1 MVGGA
6 PGHGMEIN
14 GQSMAGCLD
23 LNYWAPGNKCRAGHQ
38 WREGLQL
45 QGWFPR
51 NQRLGLAGTQ
61 EIMAALRKSGT
72 QCLGPR
78 KTGNP
83 AINGWAQMAQIK
95 SMASKRS

>member
-1 MVGGA
+1 MEWKSMANQWLGA
-6 PGHGMEIN
+6 WISITGPRETNAGQDIN
-14 GQSMAGCLD
+14 GG
-23 LNYWAPGNKCRAGHQ
+23 K
-38 WREGLQL
+38 QL